1 MTTNSSVPGMTMRI
15 LVLLSVLFSFLAG
28 CSTPLRQGDP
38 APIISREGYTPTSAE
53 TRQEGQVKITPLQQ
67 SSTIHARPV
76 PNRAVQLLHE
86 RAQSQMHDGDLAGA
100 DKSLER
106 ALSIQPQNARSW
118 NLLAHLR
125 AEQSSY
131 AMAADIAA
139 KSNTMVTAGEN
150 ALKKD
155 NLLLMAK
162 MKSLLGKTVEAERLL
177 NQANAIE

>member
-1 MTTNSSVPGMTMRI
+1 MRF
-15 LVLLSVLFSFLAG
+15 LVLFSVVLALLAG
-28 CSTPLRQGDP
+28 CSTPPRQGDP
-38 APIISREGYTPTSAE
+38 APIISREGYTPSSTE

-67 SSTIHARPV
+67 NSAIQARPV

-86 RAQSQMHDGDLAGA
+86 RAQSQMNAGDLAGA

-106 ALSIQPQNARSW
+106 ALSIQPKNARSW

-131 AMAADIAA
+131 EMAADIAA
-139 KSNTMVTAGEN
+139 KSNTMVMAGDN
-150 ALKKD
+150 DLKKD
-155 NLLLMAK
+155 NLLLIAK
-162 MKSLLGKTVEAERLL
+162 MKSLLGKTAEAEHFL

>member
-1 MTTNSSVPGMTMRI
+1 MR
-15 LVLLSVLFSFLAG
+15 LTVLFSVVVALLAG
-28 CSTPLRQGDP
+28 CSTPPRQGEP
-38 APIISREGYTPTSAE
+38 APIISREGYTPSSVE
-53 TRQEGQVKITPLQQ
+53 TRQEGQVRITPLQQ
-67 SSTIHARPV
+67 NSAIHARPV

-86 RAQSQMHDGDLAGA
+86 RALAQMNAGDLAAA

-106 ALSIQPQNARSW
+106 ALSIQPKNARSW

-125 AEQSSY
+125 AEQSNY

-139 KSNTMVTAGEN
+139 KSNTMVMQGDE

-162 MKSLLGKTVEAERLL
+162 MKSLLGQTAEAERIL
-177 NQANAIE
+177 NQANAIK

>member
-1 MTTNSSVPGMTMRI
+1 MRFI
-15 LVLLSVLFSFLAG
+15 LLFSVVLALLAG
-28 CSTPLRQGDP
+28 CSTPPRQGDP
-38 APIISREGYTPTSAE
+38 APIISREGYTPSTAE
-53 TRQEGQVKITPLQQ
+53 PRQEGEVKIIPLQQ
-67 SSTIHARPV
+67 NSAIHARPA

-86 RAQSQMHDGDLAGA
+86 RAQSQLQAGDLSAA

-106 ALSIQPQNARSW
+106 ALSIQPKNARTW

-125 AEQSSY
+125 AEQSNY

-139 KSNTMVTAGEN
+139 KSNTMVTAGKN

-162 MKSLLGKTVEAERLL
+162 MKSLLGQTAEAERLL
-177 NQANAIE
+177 KQANAID

>member
-1 MTTNSSVPGMTMRI
+1 MR
-15 LVLLSVLFSFLAG
+15 LTVLFSVVVALLAG
-28 CSTPLRQGDP
+28 CSTPPRQGEP
-38 APIISREGYTPTSAE
+38 APIISREGYTPSSVE
-53 TRQEGQVKITPLQQ
+53 TRQEGQVRITPLQQ
-67 SSTIHARPV
+67 DSAIHARPV

-86 RAQSQMHDGDLAGA
+86 RAQAQMNAGDLAAA

-106 ALSIQPQNARSW
+106 ALSIQPKNARSW

-125 AEQSSY
+125 AEQSNY

-139 KSNTMVTAGEN
+139 KSNTMVMQGDE

-162 MKSLLGKTVEAERLL
+162 MKSLLGQTAEAERIL
-177 NQANAIE
+177 NQANAIK